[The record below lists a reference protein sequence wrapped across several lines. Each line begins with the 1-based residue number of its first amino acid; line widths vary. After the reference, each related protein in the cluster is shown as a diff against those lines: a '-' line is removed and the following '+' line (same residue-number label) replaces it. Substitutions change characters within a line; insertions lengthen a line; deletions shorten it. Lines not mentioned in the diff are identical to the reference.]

1 MESSFSNSIAPRDPL
16 IGRVLHDRYK
26 VEKRIGKGGMGIVYL
41 AEHVLLRRKVAL
53 KTLSERAFASD
64 ELIARFHREAT
75 AAAAVGNEHVVGVTD
90 MGQLDDGSYFVVLE
104 YLDGIEVAH
113 AVAEDGPFK
122 VRRAARLIMQLC
134 EALTAVHAAGIV
146 HRDLKPENLFL
157 VEKNGDRDF
166 LKVLDFG
173 VCKARGSERFGERPL
188 TRTGASLGTP
198 QFMAPEQIENSAAAD
213 ARTDIYAAG
222 AILFYV
228 LTGRPAFDD
237 AALPRLFMR
246 ICSEPPPPIRTSRP
260 ELPEELEAVIARAMA
275 RDPGDRFQTSEELRA
290 ALEPFANGDTP
301 FESAQ
306 TQIIEAPA
314 QPAVTTLELLPRP
327 RITSKHIARG
337 AVLALLIGAALAAS
351 ALTSRAPESS
361 VRTAAPLANTS
372 SSSAVELDMSPAMEP
387 EPPIAAAPPA
397 PIAKPAKTRKRQIS
411 TLVASPPASAPPA
424 DLQLTPEASAAPAPA
439 PSQHELPPARPAS
452 ESRLSKRELKDVFH
466 E

>member
-1 MESSFSNSIAPRDPL
+1 MEGSFSNRSAPRDPL

-26 VEKRIGKGGMGIVYL
+26 VEKRIGKGGMGVVYL

-53 KTLSERAFASD
+53 KTLSEGAFASE

-104 YLDGIEVAH
+104 YLDGIELAH

-173 VCKARGSERFGERPL
+173 VCKARGTERLGERPL

-222 AILFYV
+222 ALLFFV
-228 LTGRPAFDD
+228 LTGRPPFEDS
-237 AALPRLFMR
+237 ALPRLFMR
-246 ICSEPPPPIRTSRP
+246 ICSEPPPPIRASRP

-275 RDPGDRFQTSEELRA
+275 RNPDDRFPTSEALRT
-290 ALEPFANGDTP
+290 ALEPFATGDTP

-306 TQIIEAPA
+306 TQITA
-314 QPAVTTLELLPRP
+314 QPLPPAPTTLELLPTP
-327 RITSKHIARG
+327 RFRSKRIAQA
-337 AVLALLIGAALAAS
+337 AVLALLVGAALAAS
-351 ALTSRAPESS
+351 ALTSRPPESS
-361 VRTAAPLANTS
+361 PRTAAPHPDAP
-372 SSSAVELDMSPAMEP
+372 SAPTVKLDLTAATDP
-387 EPPIAAAPPA
+387 EPPKAAAPPV
-397 PIAKPAKTRKRQIS
+397 PITEPAKARKRQ
-411 TLVASPPASAPPA
+411 TPAALPPAATPPSDA
-424 DLQLTPEASAAPAPA
+424 QLTPEAPPATASTPVHPEPE
-439 PSQHELPPARPAS
+439 PSARPAGAF
-452 ESRLSKRELKDVFH
+452 RLSQRELKDVFP
-466 E
+466 

>member
-1 MESSFSNSIAPRDPL
+1 MESSFSNSSAPRDPL

-222 AILFYV
+222 AILFFV

-237 AALPRLFMR
+237 SALPRLFMR
-246 ICSEPPPPIRTSRP
+246 ICSEPPPPIRASRP

-275 RDPGDRFQTSEELRA
+275 RDPDDRFQSSEELRV
-290 ALEPFANGDTP
+290 ALEPFATGDTP

-306 TQIIEAPA
+306 TQIIEPSAKQLVP
-314 QPAVTTLELLPRP
+314 PVTTLELLPRP
-327 RITSKHIARG
+327 RITLKRVAQG
-337 AVLALLIGAALAAS
+337 VVLALLVGAALAAS
-351 ALTSRAPESS
+351 ALTSRTPESN
-361 VRTAAPLANTS
+361 VRTAAPQSTEPS
-372 SSSAVELDMSPAMEP
+372 VQLDLSPATDP
-387 EPPIAAAPPA
+387 EPPKTAAPPA
-397 PIAKPAKTRKRQIS
+397 PLERPAKALKRMK
-411 TLVASPPASAPPA
+411 SAALP
-424 DLQLTPEASAAPAPA
+424 LASAAPSDPQPPPEAPAEIAPA
-439 PSQHELPPARPAS
+439 PVQPEPPARPAS
-452 ESRLSKRELKDVFH
+452 AYRISQRELKDVFP
-466 E
+466 